1 MADPDLTGDRRC
13 WPCTVANSA
22 VGLVVAWLPLAA
34 ALSNGSDGL
43 VAGAIV
49 WGVGVT
55 AYTGYRLVALGYL
68 PLSEGVAKR
77 TGLHERIGPGRENED
92 DHER

>member
-1 MADPDLTGDRRC
+1 MADPTLTGDRRC

-22 VGLVVAWLPLAA
+22 VGLLVAWLPLAA
-34 ALSNGSDGL
+34 ALLDGSDGL
-43 VAGAIV
+43 VAAAVV
-49 WGVGVT
+49 WGVVVT
-55 AYTGYRLVALGYL
+55 AYTGYRLVALGHL

-77 TGLHERIGPGRENED
+77 TGLHELIGPGREDED